1 MVNTQLHFQMQSN
14 TGCTFICN
22 PVFQPQ
28 PCSTTDLIPTA
39 DHRRHVLERVVLD
52 QRDNRRRRSRCG
64 LGNSRTT
71 FRVGSAGLGI
81 TSRARFFG
89 RLPPNTRAILNK
101 EWLPQTMQV
110 SCGLSLTTSH
120 STHKTAFSSGTVFRT
135 RGRNLVPSSPEP
147 FITEPRHGTSRKRTS
162 ILLRFGCA
170 FRCNAS
176 RPTVIL
182 RDLCSSPPAPST
194 RLPCLPPRRFR
205 SPLRCR
211 YLCRLSLL
219 AFQFGP

>member
-1 MVNTQLHFQMQSN
+1 MFDH
-14 TGCTFICN
+14 GPN
-22 PVFQPQ
+22 PDSRSP
-28 PCSTTDLIPTA
+28 
-39 DHRRHVLERVVLD
+39 RHVLKRVVLD
-52 QRDNRRRRSRCG
+52 QRANLRRRTRCG
-64 LGNSRTT
+64 LVNSRTT

-89 RLPPNTRAILNK
+89 RLPPSMRDMLTR
-101 EWLPQTMQV
+101 ERLPQTMQV

-120 STHKTAFSSGTVFRT
+120 SAHKTAFSSGTVFRT

-147 FITEPRHGTSRKRTS
+147 FITEPRHGASRKRIS
-162 ILLRFGCA
+162 ILPGFGCA

-176 RPTVIL
+176 RPAVIL

-194 RLPCLPPRRFR
+194 PFPCLPPRRSR

-219 AFQFGP
+219 AFQFRL

>member
-1 MVNTQLHFQMQSN
+1 MQPSISA
-14 TGCTFICN
+14 GV
-22 PVFQPQ
+22 PW
-28 PCSTTDLIPTA
+28 STTELIPTA
-39 DHRRHVLERVVLD
+39 ESPRHVLKRVVLD
-52 QRDNRRRRSRCG
+52 QRDNLRRRSWCG

-71 FRVGSAGLGI
+71 FRVGSAGLAS
-81 TSRARFFG
+81 TSRARFLG
-89 RLPPNTRAILNK
+89 SLPPNTRAILNK

-120 STHKTAFSSGTVFRT
+120 SAHKTAFSSGTVFRT

-147 FITEPRHGTSRKRTS
+147 FITEPRHGASRKRIS
-162 ILLRFGCA
+162 ILPGFGCA

-176 RPTVIL
+176 RPAVIL

-194 RLPCLPPRRFR
+194 PLPCLPPRRSR

-219 AFQFGP
+219 AFQFRL

>member
-1 MVNTQLHFQMQSN
+1 MQPIISSRFPRFDHG
-14 TGCTFICN
+14 TN
-22 PVFQPQ
+22 PD
-28 PCSTTDLIPTA
+28 SRS
-39 DHRRHVLERVVLD
+39 RRHVLKRAVLD
-52 QRDNRRRRSRCG
+52 QRDNRRRRTRCG

-89 RLPPNTRAILNK
+89 RLPPSMRDMLTR
-101 EWLPQTMQV
+101 ERLPQTMQV

-120 STHKTAFSSGTVFRT
+120 SAHKTAFSSGTVFRT

-147 FITEPRHGTSRKRTS
+147 FITEPRHGASRKRIS
-162 ILLRFGCA
+162 ILPGFGWA

-176 RPTVIL
+176 SPAVIL
-182 RDLCSSPPAPST
+182 WDLCSSPPAPST
-194 RLPCLPPRRFR
+194 PLPCLPPRRSR

-219 AFQFGP
+219 AFQFRL